1 MAAVWLEIEQDAG
14 SLVDAARAV
23 YLKTE
28 TNSTFRWS
36 ECIKPI
42 VLRGYGG

>member
-28 TNSTFRWS
+28 TKFDVSAGQS
-36 ECIKPI
+36 A
-42 VLRGYGG
+42 